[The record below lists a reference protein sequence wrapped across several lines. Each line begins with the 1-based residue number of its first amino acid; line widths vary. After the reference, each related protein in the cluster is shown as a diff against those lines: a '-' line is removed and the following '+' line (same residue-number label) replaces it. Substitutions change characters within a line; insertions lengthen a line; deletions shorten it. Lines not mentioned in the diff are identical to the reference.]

1 MSRAVTTAYIANSS
15 LKNVDSSLKFFVCF
29 DLWVVKKKK
38 REREKKKSDTY
49 QINRIQL
56 AQSP

>member
-1 MSRAVTTAYIANSS
+1 MAKAVITAYIVNSS

-29 DLWVVKKKK
+29 DLWVVKKK
-38 REREKKKSDTY
+38 EREKKKSDTN

-56 AQSP
+56 AQST

>member
-38 REREKKKSDTY
+38 EREREKEK
-49 QINRIQL
+49 
-56 AQSP
+56 